1 MADSLISNLDF
12 LVESWKEQFE
22 NRPNLV
28 FHWKRE
34 EGLLYLNGKELC
46 PASDIL
52 SRALCFGTQFIRLV
66 LKDGWIDIIIEW
78 PHKGDAYLSEFV
90 YHKRIA

>member
-1 MADSLISNLDF
+1 
-12 LVESWKEQFE
+12 
-22 NRPNLV
+22 
-28 FHWKRE
+28 
-34 EGLLYLNGKELC
+34 
-46 PASDIL
+46 
-52 SRALCFGTQFIRLV
+52 LV